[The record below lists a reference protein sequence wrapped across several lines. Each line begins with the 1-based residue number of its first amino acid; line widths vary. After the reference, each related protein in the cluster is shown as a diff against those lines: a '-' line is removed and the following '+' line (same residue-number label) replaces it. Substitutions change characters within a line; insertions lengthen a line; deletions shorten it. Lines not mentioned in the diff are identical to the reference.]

1 MVTCD
6 RPLLATMVDLD
17 GGPDRRVAV
26 RISGRDVTIAEVG
39 GADGVD
45 PPYWLVP
52 GLADAHVHVSGMDG
66 SAAQRFLSAG
76 VLTLRDLGGRVD
88 RVLGWPVGP
97 VPRVVAFG
105 GQLDQYPL
113 PEHMSVELGAV
124 AVRHF
129 GNVTAHVDYLIRS
142 GARGMKLYVGFP
154 PELVAPAVR
163 AAHVA
168 GLRVAFH
175 LGSGSLPAFRRTAL
189 DVAVHA
195 GTDSIEHVHSLTG
208 DLLPP
213 ARLDAYAC
221 DVLDSVAA
229 AFGRVF
235 RAWAEIDPAGARA
248 RRVIDLMV
256 AGRTVLV
263 PTIVPFARMARGP
276 AGPSGGIVGAFAR
289 TRPSDP
295 ATLEAGLANMVAF
308 VAQLHAAGG
317 LVAVGTD
324 TAVSIG
330 MPAGGGVPE
339 EMCLLLDAGVGSRDV
354 VRMACGHGERAERL
368 AIPGPAVP
376 RQFVLLRGASLEDA
390 IRRWDV
396 GLIVVDHRVEY
407 TAADP
412 AVSGPGGRPGTPRAR
427 R

>member
-1 MVTCD
+1 MMTGD

-17 GGPDRRVAV
+17 GGPDRRVAIW
-26 RISGRDVTIAEVG
+26 ISGRDVTITEVG
-39 GADGVD
+39 GEDGVD

-66 SAAQRFLSAG
+66 SAAQRFVSAG
-76 VLTLRDLGGRVD
+76 VLAVRDLGGRVD
-88 RVLGWPVGP
+88 RVLGWPGGP
-97 VPRVVAFG
+97 VPRVVPFG

-113 PEHMSVELGAV
+113 PEHMSADLGAV

-129 GNVTAHVDYLIRS
+129 GNVTAHIDHLIRS
-142 GARGMKLYVGFP
+142 GAAGMKLYVGFP
-154 PELVAPAVR
+154 PELVPPAVR
-163 AAHVA
+163 AAHEA
-168 GLRVAFH
+168 GLRVAFP
-175 LGSGSLPAFRRTAL
+175 LGSGSLPAFRRTAVH
-189 DVAVHA
+189 VAVDA

-213 ARLDAYAC
+213 ARLDAYVC

-235 RAWAEIDPAGARA
+235 RAWAEIDPAGVRA

-256 AGRTVLV
+256 ARRTVLV
-263 PTIVPFARMARGP
+263 PTIAPFARMARGP
-276 AGPSGGIVGAFAR
+276 AGPAGGIVGAFVR

-295 ATLEAGLANMVAF
+295 AGLEAGLANMVAF
-308 VAQLHAAGG
+308 VAELHAAGG

-324 TAVSIG
+324 TASSIG
-330 MPAGGGVPE
+330 MPAGAGVSE
-339 EMCLLLDAGVGSRDV
+339 EMCLLLDAGVGARDV
-354 VRMACGHGERAERL
+354 VLMACGHGERAERL

-376 RQFVLLRGASLEDA
+376 RQFVLLRGASLGDA

-396 GLIVVDHRVEY
+396 GLVVADRRVQH

-412 AVSGPGGRPGTPRAR
+412 AVTGSGGQPGTPRAR